1 MGEVKDRREGN
12 EGDWYGGRQGGGS
25 VAQLG
30 VVGEEGGEDGD
41 PVGKDGKVDGMSGR
55 EDLIRPSGES
65 SRRKVVLVFEQ
76 SIYIQRK
83 GGSEEISKACC
94 LSPSLPFLL

>member
-1 MGEVKDRREGN
+1 
-12 EGDWYGGRQGGGS
+12 
-25 VAQLG
+25 
-30 VVGEEGGEDGD
+30 
-41 PVGKDGKVDGMSGR
+41 VDGMSGR